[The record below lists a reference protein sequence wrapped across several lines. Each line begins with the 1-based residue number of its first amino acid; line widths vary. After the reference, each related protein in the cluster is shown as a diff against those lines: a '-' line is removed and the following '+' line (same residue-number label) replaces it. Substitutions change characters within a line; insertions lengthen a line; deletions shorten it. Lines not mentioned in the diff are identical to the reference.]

1 MKKTVSYFILAGM
14 LSACNTTNTVA
25 IRSITNPEDYYK
37 NGGYSEDSWQ
47 DQYDNDMQSQQTTIT
62 NQTTETTTTSV
73 SDTEDG
79 KVTET
84 TTTKTETTSASSE
97 NIGEPSNT
105 ESTNV
110 PEPANTTDTTSSDE
124 VKKAPMSS
132 VETKKTEPITDVS
145 KTAYGAVGTYKIGNP
160 YLIDGVSYYPHE
172 DYNYTEIGIASW
184 YGPDFH
190 GGKTA
195 NGEIFD
201 ENKLTAAHRTL
212 PMPSLVRVTNLENG
226 MSVNVKVNDRG
237 PYKRD
242 RILDLS
248 SAAADVLGIKQK
260 GSARVKV
267 EILPEESKKL
277 KELAMANQNTDI
289 YPANMAYSS
298 FAIANKPDVQDGTAV
313 VRPMEKTSEPATT
326 PAPQPVAEPIPA
338 PTPIP
343 SPAPASAKPVAT
355 MDGEYFVQVA
365 AYSTYEKAE
374 ALKDKL
380 VNIGTVKIFKSV
392 VNGKTLYKVR
402 LGEFATKQQAEEIQ
416 RSVTAHGISGSRVI
430 LKEDGAFKW
439 NIK

>member
-1 MKKTVSYFILAGM
+1 MKKTVSYLILAGM

-25 IRSITNPEDYYK
+25 IRSITNPEDYYR
-37 NGGYSEDSWQ
+37 NGGYSEDDWQ
-47 DQYDNDMQSQQTTIT
+47 NQYDSDVQSQQTTVT

-73 SDTEDG
+73 SDNDG
-79 KVTET
+79 SKVTET
-84 TTTKTETTSASSE
+84 TKTTTETSSSSSE
-97 NIGEPSNT
+97 TVGKPAT
-105 ESTNV
+105 ED
-110 PEPANTTDTTSSDE
+110 ANSLDE

-145 KTAYGAVGTYKIGNP
+145 KTAYGAIGTYKIGNP

-172 DYNYTEIGIASW
+172 DYNYSEIGIASW

-248 SAAADVLGIKQK
+248 SAAADVLGIKQN

-289 YPANMAYSS
+289 YPANMSYSS
-298 FAIANKPDVQDGTAV
+298 FAIANKPDVQEGTAV
-313 VRPMEKTSEPATT
+313 VRPMDKVTEAQ
-326 PAPQPVAEPIPA
+326 PAPQPVAQPA
-338 PTPIP
+338 PAPMPAP
-343 SPAPASAKPVAT
+343 SPAPVSAKPVVA
-355 MDGEYFVQVA
+355 DGEYFVQVA

-380 VNIGTVKIFKSV
+380 VSIGTVKIFKSV
-392 VNGKTLYKVR
+392 VNGNTLYKVR
-402 LGEFATKQQAEEIQ
+402 LGEFATKQQADEIQ
-416 RSVTAHGISGSRVI
+416 RAVTAHGISGSRVI